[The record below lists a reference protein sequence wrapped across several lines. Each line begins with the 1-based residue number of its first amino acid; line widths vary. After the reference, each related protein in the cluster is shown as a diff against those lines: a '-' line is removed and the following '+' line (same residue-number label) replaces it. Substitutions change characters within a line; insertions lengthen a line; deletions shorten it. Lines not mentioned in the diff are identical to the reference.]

1 MIIRS
6 WNMIIKFYLKYLQK
20 VLNHAELKLD
30 VKIGNF

>member
-1 MIIRS
+1 MEHD
-6 WNMIIKFYLKYLQK
+6 NKFYLKYLQK